1 MPRVFRTDGTEVL
14 SLTEAA
20 YQLGRDGVLSDP
32 DTDTILVAA
41 AELAGSSRDLYN
53 LDRHFVI
60 QIVAAFDRGDDEH
73 DAGEPELHP
82 CV

>member
-1 MPRVFRTDGTEVL
+1 MRIFRIDGTEVL

-20 YQLGRDGVLSDP
+20 YQLGRDGILSDP

-53 LDRHFVI
+53 LDRHFVT
-60 QIVAAFDRGDDEH
+60 QLVAAFDRGYDEYCKEGNN
-73 DAGEPELHP
+73 A
-82 CV
+82 